1 MLIWTRSLQICTHWE
16 VKISCKHI
24 KLWLLFSAKTPEM
37 WSTLRSWHVLVPRH
51 LSSFPWHL
59 VANPLDLTS
68 LLFVFQHSV
77 IYLLVMRSETLSGDS
92 DNQPTF
98 GVAENMPFPPQDSA
112 VLRVYG
118 CYFFSCLVSLS
129 WETAFQAD
137 VKTGPHMWMFF
148 HVATKWELAIKAVTA
163 FKLLHVKLEKRAS
176 LFRFGLFLSENKDSR
191 CTPRTKCL
199 LFCLLWRLWFLFCL

>member
-1 MLIWTRSLQICTHWE
+1 M
-16 VKISCKHI
+16 KISCEHI
-24 KLWLLFSAKTPEM
+24 TLWLLFSAKTPER

-68 LLFVFQHSV
+68 LLFVFLHSV

-112 VLRVYG
+112 VLRFFG
-118 CYFFSCLVSLS
+118 CFFLFLPGEFVVGNDV
-129 WETAFQAD
+129 QAD

-148 HVATKWELAIKAVTA
+148 HVTTKWELVIKAVTA
-163 FKLLHVKLEKRAS
+163 FKSLHVKLEKERICS
-176 LFRFGLFLSENKDSR
+176 DLVY
-191 CTPRTKCL
+191 
-199 LFCLLWRLWFLFCL
+199 FCLKTKTWGARCVLNACCFVCCDACNFCSVYNYSVAGSQQYSKR

>member
-1 MLIWTRSLQICTHWE
+1 MLIWTHSLQICRYWE
-16 VKISCKHI
+16 VKMSCKHI
-24 KLWLLFSAKTPEM
+24 TFWLLFTAKTPER

-68 LLFVFQHSV
+68 LLFVFLHSV

-98 GVAENMPFPPQDSA
+98 GVAENVPFPPQDSA
-112 VLRVYG
+112 VLRFFG

-129 WETAFQAD
+129 WEMMFKQ
-137 VKTGPHMWMFF
+137 MWKQGHTCECFSM
-148 HVATKWELAIKAVTA
+148 LP
-163 FKLLHVKLEKRAS
+163 LN
-176 LFRFGLFLSENKDSR
+176 EN
-191 CTPRTKCL
+191 
-199 LFCLLWRLWFLFCL
+199 